1 MFTLIHFHELRELLM
16 TDGLYTRSN
25 NQNFPSLDNLDRI
38 LVSKEWE
45 DIFPYAIAKILPR
58 EVFDHNPLI
67 VSSGPSNFVKH
78 LQLIL

>member
-1 MFTLIHFHELRELLM
+1 M